1 MKLILCTVLLLLQL
15 PLHAQDAPSM
25 NDEHSIDPSEFISV
39 IDPKEQNS
47 EEVVVEANRM
57 EFLKKSDRWVT
68 KLLEKLDRARFIV
81 NRRLQEMEKNLN
93 RRLKGKGLAPLAK
106 YHRIYQYL
114 MNPLV
119 NPYTRMTLTNKL
131 TMPPQIQNDP
141 NFQNFENNLNSY
153 ANTMA
158 EGVANLKAGLFG
170 PSLDSQNS
178 QGTAMGTGM
187 FI

>member
-1 MKLILCTVLLLLQL
+1 MKLIFCSVLLLLYI
-15 PLHAQDAPSM
+15 PLKAEGSSKE
-25 NDEHSIDPSEFISV
+25 DENVDPTDFMEV
-39 IDPKEQNS
+39 INPKEQNNDQ
-47 EEVVVEANRM
+47 VVVEANRM

-68 KLLEKLDRARFIV
+68 KLLEKLDRAKFIV
-81 NRRLQEMEKNLN
+81 NRRLEEMEKNLN
-93 RRLKGKGLAPLAK
+93 RRLKGKGLHPLAK

-114 MNPLV
+114 MNPVV
-119 NPYTRMTLTNKL
+119 NPYTRMSLTNKL

-141 NFQNFENNLNSY
+141 NFQQFENNLNTY

-170 PSLDSQNS
+170 PSMESQSGN
-178 QGTAMGTGM
+178 QGTAMGTGL